1 MAYSATTL
9 KLFKSLYWLILT
21 IAQLYICYLLIVSN
35 RTITGIIWLILGFI
49 LIFVMYPVYFP
60 MGDPGSQWPP
70 YIAACPD
77 YLSVLAPSLCV
88 DYVGLHSPLLKKS
101 DPANPPAASDST
113 RVFDA
118 SGPVSAK
125 AARAQQ
131 YGLSWEG
138 IS

>member
-9 KLFKSLYWLILT
+9 KLLKSLYWLILT
-21 IAQLYICYLLIVSN
+21 IVQLYICYLLIVSN

-118 SGPVSAK
+118 SGPVSVK